1 MNNLSFILPVKQN
14 VQMWFLEDVASGD
27 IGRAAQK
34 VWHLLLAIIVLTG
47 REENRLLAWR
57 QSAHSTDR
65 VKVVINLQQLSFNVR
80 SVALMLPCAKCVEK
94 NAWGRKERDKSEQEW
109 G

>member
-14 VQMWFLEDVASGD
+14 VQMWFLEDIASGD

-34 VWHLLLAIIVLTG
+34 VRHLLVAIIVLTG
-47 REENRLLAWR
+47 REENRFLAWR

-65 VKVVINLQQLSFNVR
+65 VKAVINLQQLSFNVQ
-80 SVALMLPCAKCVEK
+80 SIALMLPGANCVEK
-94 NAWGRKERDKSEQEW
+94 NA
-109 G
+109 